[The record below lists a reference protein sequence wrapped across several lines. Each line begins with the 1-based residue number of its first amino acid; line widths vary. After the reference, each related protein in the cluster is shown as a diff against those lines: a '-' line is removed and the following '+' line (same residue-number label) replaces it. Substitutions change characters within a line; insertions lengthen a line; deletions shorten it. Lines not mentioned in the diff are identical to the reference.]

1 MAQKAQ
7 EMAEVQGREERMKKF
22 NNDKRPWTN
31 TPKPPLPPKVKRRRK
46 PGVKA
51 LQEIRKF
58 QMIVEN
64 VIPHTA
70 FQCVVRDISQSL
82 KQDVRWSAAALS
94 KRLQSRWPQVFLKM
108 QTCVPS
114 MQSE

>member
-7 EMAEVQGREERMKKF
+7 DMGEAQGREECRKKF
-22 NNDKRPWTN
+22 KNDKRPWTD

-58 QMIVEN
+58 QMSVEN
-64 VIPHTA
+64 VIPHVA
-70 FQCVVRDISQSL
+70 FQHVVREISQSW
-82 KQDVRWSAAALS
+82 KREVRWSAVALG
-94 KRLQSRWPQVFLKM
+94 
-108 QTCVPS
+108 
-114 MQSE
+114 